1 LVTPA
6 ARSDAD
12 VALAV
17 ADGKAD
23 AGFAVETVARQFR
36 LAFVPLFRERYD
48 LVVWRRD
55 YFEPPLQKLLEFG
68 RNPDVRAARCGIRR
82 LRDRRPGPSALQRP
96 VSGRGRRPRAR
107 SAHQRHAPGT
117 CNWSRVVDPE

>member
-55 YFEPPLQKLLEFG
+55 YFEPLLQKLLEFG
-68 RNPDVRAARCGIRR
+68 RTPTFAQRAAEFGGYEIAG
-82 LRDRRPGPSALQRP
+82 L
-96 VSGRGRRPRAR
+96 GRVHYNGL
-107 SAHQRHAPGT
+107 
-117 CNWSRVVDPE
+117 